1 MSDPARSLLGFIQA
15 APSPHHA
22 VQHAASRLLG
32 AGFSPL
38 DEAES
43 WQLRPGARH
52 FVCRGGTSLAA
63 FVVGQEPA
71 QHSGF
76 RLIGAHT
83 DSPNL
88 RLRPRP
94 EQDQSGYR
102 QLGVEVYGGVL
113 WSTWLDRDLS
123 IAGRVVLDAGGGS
136 RLVDFGRPLL
146 RIPNVAIHLNRT
158 VNVEGLILNPQR
170 HLTPILGLSSKTAPS
185 VRELLAAELG
195 RTGEAAKPER
205 ILSWDLSLYDC
216 QPGVLS
222 GPNQEFVQAAR
233 LDNLASCHAAIE
245 ALRDAPAEHP
255 ATRAAVLFD
264 HEEVGSVS
272 GQGADSSFLPQ
283 LLQRIC
289 LTTPDAA
296 PDSFARACVRSFLI
310 SADMAHAVHPNYPE
324 KHESQHM
331 PLLGGGPVLKTNVNQ
346 SYATDAESAARFS
359 ELCRAAETPLQHF
372 VSRADQACGSTI
384 GPITAAQLGIRTV
397 DVGSPLLSMHSIREM
412 ASAAD
417 VDAFLRVCRQ
427 FFA

>member
-1 MSDPARSLLGFIQA
+1 MLAPARSLLSFIA
-15 APSPHHA
+15 ASPSPHHA
-22 VQHAASRLLG
+22 VQQARSRLLSR
-32 AGFSPL
+32 GFSEL
-38 DEAES
+38 SEADA
-43 WQLRPGARH
+43 WQLAPGSRH

-63 FVVGQEPA
+63 FIVGQQPA
-71 QHSGF
+71 QLGGF
-76 RLIGAHT
+76 QLIGAHT

-88 RLRPRP
+88 RVRPRP

-123 IAGRVVLDAGGGS
+123 LAGRIVLDAGAGS
-136 RLVDFGRPLL
+136 RLLDFGRPLL
-146 RIPNVAIHLNRT
+146 RIPNLAIHLNRN
-158 VNVEGLILNPQR
+158 VNTEGLLLNPQR
-170 HLTPILGLSSKTAPS
+170 HLTPILMASGKTAPS
-185 VRELLAAELG
+185 LRELLAAELA
-195 RTGEAAKPER
+195 RTGEAVEPDR

-216 QPGVLS
+216 QAGVLS
-222 GPNQEFVQAAR
+222 GPSQEFVHSAR

-245 ALRDAPAEHP
+245 ALCEAPAESD
-255 ATRAAVLFD
+255 ATRCAVLFD
-264 HEEVGSVS
+264 HEEVGSLS
-272 GQGADSSFLPQ
+272 AQGADSTFLSH
-283 LLQRIC
+283 LLQRVSA
-289 LTTPDAA
+289 AA
-296 PDSFARACVRSFLI
+296 PDAGADAFARACARSFML

-331 PLLGGGPVLKTNVNQ
+331 PVLGGGPVLKTHVGQ

-384 GPITAAQLGIRTV
+384 GPISAALLGIRTV

-412 ASAAD
+412 ASSSDVAAF
-417 VDAFLRVCRQ
+417 VRVCRQ